1 MTSWSKD
8 LVHLEQ
14 FWAHEAPHEPHEP
27 HEAHEARE
35 AHEAHIYS
43 ILGGV
48 CGGTVND
55 SESCPKC
62 TKSFDQ
68 EAIWSKYRNSD

>member
-1 MTSWSKD
+1 MCSDYSVSRNLLRMTSWSKD

-43 ILGGV
+43 TLGGV
-48 CGGTVND
+48 HSLPSLN
-55 SESCPKC
+55 SES
-62 TKSFDQ
+62 
-68 EAIWSKYRNSD
+68 